1 VKSGGPNSSLD
12 IEPWACASA
21 GARNTQ
27 ASTTKLRGPRHPTIA
42 DSRVLINCNCILLAM
57 IISEGFQVPSNG
69 PNCQITSNELTDPV
83 ADKSRSAAERERNV
97 LSFSQETA

>member
-21 GARNTQ
+21 GASNTQ
-27 ASTTKLRGPRHPTIA
+27 ARTTKLRGPRRLATA

-57 IISEGFQVPSNG
+57 IISEGFQVSSNG
-69 PNCQITSNELTDPV
+69 PDCQIASNELTNPV
-83 ADKSRSAAERERNV
+83 ADKSRGAAECKSNV
-97 LSFSQETA
+97 LSLSQETA